1 MNLLNSLPMPID
13 KSITNE
19 KRFEAHSL
27 SNQRL
32 NDETEEKNHTNIVI
46 KIIREKIKIK
56 NKLEDIKTI

>member
-1 MNLLNSLPMPID
+1 MPID

-46 KIIREKIKIK
+46 KIMREKIKIK
-56 NKLEDIKTI
+56 NKLEDIKKI

>member
-1 MNLLNSLPMPID
+1 MSID

-19 KRFEAHSL
+19 KRFEAHFL

-46 KIIREKIKIK
+46 KIMREKIKIK
-56 NKLEDIKTI
+56 NKLEDIKKN